1 VARPA
6 YLRVKGWIQER
17 IQAGALREGDLVPSE
32 PELSRRFGVARMTA
46 NRAVRELTA
55 ERLLKRVRGAGTY
68 VAAPPRGS
76 TLVEIRSIADEIEA
90 RGGAHEAEVLE
101 LSRRP
106 LPAALA
112 LDFRLPAGAP
122 AFHSRLV
129 HAEDGVPVQYED
141 RWVDAALVPGYGERD
156 FVAETPNEYL
166 MRAAPLTR
174 VEYRIEARRA
184 PAAVRRALRIAAAEP
199 CLLLHRR
206 TFSRGRVASVADLW
220 HPGGRWQFTGHF

>member
-32 PELSRRFGVARMTA
+32 PALSRRFGVARMTA

-55 ERLLKRVRGAGTY
+55 ERLLTRVRGAGTY

-90 RGGAHEAEVLE
+90 RGGVHTAEVLE
-101 LSRRP
+101 LVRRP
-106 LPAALA
+106 LAAALA
-112 LDFRLPAGAP
+112 RDFRLPAGAP

-129 HAEDGVPVQYED
+129 HAEDGLPVQYED
-141 RWVDAALVPGYGERD
+141 RWVDAALVPGYGQRD
-156 FVAETPNEYL
+156 FTAETPNEYL

-220 HPGGRWQFTGHF
+220 HPGDRWQFTGHF